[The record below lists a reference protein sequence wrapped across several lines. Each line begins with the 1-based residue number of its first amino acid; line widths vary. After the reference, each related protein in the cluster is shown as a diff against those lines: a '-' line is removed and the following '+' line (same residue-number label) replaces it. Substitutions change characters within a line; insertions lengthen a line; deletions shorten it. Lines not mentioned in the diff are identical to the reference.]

1 MAITRSNKS
10 KLDNYGVNLSVD
22 KRTRAYAN
30 ILKKNQWTDEQ
41 YTRYLKD
48 IIKGF
53 VAKEKKIVTQVARNK
68 VREKVFENV
77 REKNKTRY
85 TGSTLI
91 KLTII
96 EDKIV
101 FLSWQTPTQVE
112 SFHSRQRT
120 YHRNVFIEFHTL
132 SFDKTVLDI
141 NAVNTILNCQI
152 NKLEKRLLQRSYVVN
167 VNTNIIQSLLTNIRM
182 RQSGSYNIDGYTE
195 WWNPAGVLSM
205 PLVEEDSCNR

>member
-30 ILKKNQWTDEQ
+30 ILKKKQWTDEQ

-77 REKNKTRY
+77 RGKNKTRY

-101 FLSWQTPTQVE
+101 FLS
-112 SFHSRQRT
+112 
-120 YHRNVFIEFHTL
+120 
-132 SFDKTVLDI
+132 
-141 NAVNTILNCQI
+141 
-152 NKLEKRLLQRSYVVN
+152 
-167 VNTNIIQSLLTNIRM
+167 
-182 RQSGSYNIDGYTE
+182 
-195 WWNPAGVLSM
+195 
-205 PLVEEDSCNR
+205 